1 MGIVLTA
8 TGCFPPEEVVSAR
21 DELHWGGGW
30 IDTTSGSS
38 AQISELLEVAKR
50 LKFVRKHRGT
60 LILTRLGKSMIA
72 YQGELWRHIVS
83 VLPLGKGGLAQ
94 EAGRI
99 LLLTL
104 AAGLSEAERSE
115 VMIEG
120 LTALGWR
127 TESGTKLGEDDWTS
141 VARGTLLYLRMT
153 GAIAANP
160 LDRDVPCDPDW
171 GRGFARM
178 VLSM

>member
-1 MGIVLTA
+1 MTA
-8 TGCFPPEEVVSAR
+8 SGCFPPEEVASAR
-21 DELHWGGGW
+21 DELDWGSEW

-38 AQISELLEVAKR
+38 AQLSELLEVAKI
-50 LKFVRKHRGT
+50 LKLVRKHRGT
-60 LILTRLGKSMIA
+60 LILIRLGTSMIA
-72 YQGELWRHIVS
+72 YQGELWRHIVA
-83 VLPLGKGGLAQ
+83 VLPLGKGELAQ

-104 AAGLSEAERSE
+104 AAGLSEAERNE

-120 LTALGWR
+120 LAALGWR
-127 TESGTKLGEDDWTS
+127 TVSGTKLKDDDWTS
-141 VARGTLLYLRMT
+141 VARGTLLYLRMM

-160 LDRDVPCDPDW
+160 LDRDVPCDPEW
-171 GRGFARM
+171 GRGFARI